1 MKKLSIFSL
10 QNIKLI
16 KGGLFKTSGHAFKT
30 EKSAEEV
37 VELWMHT
44 DSDSPALSYFL
55 LEGNINTN
63 YQVSYD
69 PSARH
74 N

>member
-1 MKKLSIFSL
+1 MFLL
-10 QNIKLI
+10 RNIKLI
-16 KGGLFKTSGHAFKT
+16 KELTFQNLRVCLY
-30 EKSAEEV
+30 KSAAEEWSIHS
-37 VELWMHT
+37 EDF
-44 DSDSPALSYFL
+44 DSLTLSNFL
-55 LEGNINTN
+55 LERNINTN